1 MTRRSAAPLLA
12 LLLVCAACGPTL
24 IKLPPGPGVP
34 AFDGR
39 AIADEATAACRTV
52 ETISL
57 EISVSGTVGGDR
69 LRGRLVAG
77 LTRPGMVR
85 LEAVAPFGQP
95 IFTLVLDDLLSNP
108 KPGTTLLLSRD
119 NRFLE
124 RGQFDAVLEAVTG
137 ISLDAHTLFTILTG
151 CTSQVPLGERSLGTD
166 WRVMSAGNDQVYLN
180 REKDGPWRLVATVR
194 PGADSGW
201 RAEYGR
207 FQNGL
212 PRSIHLVSARNR
224 GFDLQLGLSQVE
236 PNAQLGPEVFR
247 VQVPASASPITLDE
261 LKNSGPLG
269 ANGR

>member
-12 LLLVCAACGPTL
+12 LLLVCEACGPTL
-24 IKLPPGPGVP
+24 MKLPSGPGVP
-34 AFDGR
+34 AIDGR
-39 AIADEATAACRTV
+39 AIADEATAACRNV

-57 EISVSGTVGGDR
+57 EISVSGTVGGNR
-69 LRGRLVAG
+69 VRGRLVAG
-77 LTRPGMVR
+77 LTRLGMVR

-151 CTSQVPLGERSLGTD
+151 CTPQVPLGERSLGTD

-180 REKDGPWRLVATVR
+180 REKDGPWRLVATVH
-194 PGADSGW
+194 PGDSGW

-207 FQNGL
+207 FQSGL

-224 GFDLQLGLSQVE
+224 GFDLQLALSQVE

-261 LKNSGPLG
+261 LKSSGPLG